1 MHKPLMLAVAVLSS
15 AIGYFAYNLNQ
26 PVGPEKADG
35 SGQVIRLNDQQALS
49 QKLDS
54 VMQPHTNK
62 GTVVTENGR
71 TYVKGA
77 LPPGGDELVKEMA
90 TLKQEI
96 KEELAKEEP
105 LPYSD
110 EEMQKL
116 IEESDQLIAE
126 VDQKEGLKTAEFIDK
141 MLNSPIVT
149 TDPELIELEKNND
162 QLNSDIQK
170 AMQSMQ

>member
-1 MHKPLMLAVAVLSS
+1 MHKPLILAVAVLSS

-26 PVGPEKADG
+26 PVGPEKTDG
-35 SGQVIRLNDQQALS
+35 SGEVMRLSDQQALS
-49 QKLDS
+49 QKLGS
-54 VMQPHTNK
+54 VIQPQTEK

-77 LPPGGDELVKEMA
+77 LPPGGDELVKEIN

-96 KEELAKEEP
+96 ENELTKDVP

-116 IEESDQLIAE
+116 IEETDQLIAE

-141 MLNSPIVT
+141 MLNSPVVT
-149 TDPELIELEKNND
+149 TDPDLIELEKKND
-162 QLNSDIQK
+162 QLDADIQK